1 MYLSSVQALLSK
13 YGLAEKCIILSNR
26 SDIPQLLAAMDVFC
40 LPSKYEGMPVS
51 LLEAQAAGKKCV
63 VSNTVTKDV
72 VVSNKVYYLGLNQ
85 PIHEWVDV
93 ILENNAIAEP
103 CAQTLND
110 FDITTVCNNLL
121 SLYFGNDGEDE

>member
-1 MYLSSVQALLSK
+1 M
-13 YGLAEKCIILSNR
+13 
-26 SDIPQLLAAMDVFC
+26 
-40 LPSKYEGMPVS
+40 
-51 LLEAQAAGKKCV
+51 LEAQAAGKKCV